1 MKKVSVII
9 PVYNV
14 EEYLEECME
23 SVIHQTLKEIEIL
36 CVNDGSTDHSL
47 QILEQYAK
55 KDDRIRII
63 SQKNGGYGKAMNQ
76 GLDAASGEYIGI
88 VEPDDYVPLNMYEDL
103 YRKAKEQNL
112 DFVKADFYRFVTAEN
127 GNKELY
133 YNHLSLNPEDYNH
146 VFNPSETP
154 DAIRFIMNTWSGIYK
169 RDFLEQYKIRH
180 HETPG
185 ASFQDNGFWFQTF
198 IYAKRAMILDTPYY
212 MNRRDNPNSSVN
224 NREKVYCINQ
234 EYDYIK
240 DILMQ
245 DEVLW
250 KRFRHVYWFKKYH
263 NYLGTL
269 WRIAEEYRYEYLM
282 RFSEELKRGIALGD
296 VNPDTFTKKTWNNIE
311 RIVQDPEHYYKMC
324 VYPRTINQQVF
335 EQITKLEEENQELR
349 QEIKKIRSSKTFRVG
364 KLLLGAPSLLKKKL
378 RGGR

>member
-1 MKKVSVII
+1 MKKVTVII

-14 EEYLEECME
+14 EQYLEECMD
-23 SVIHQTLKEIEIL
+23 SVIRQTLKELEIL
-36 CVNDGSTDHSL
+36 CINDGSTDHSL
-47 QILEQYAK
+47 EILERYAK
-55 KDDRIRII
+55 EDARIRII
-63 SQKNGGYGKAMNQ
+63 SQENGGYGKAMNQ
-76 GLDAASGEYIGI
+76 GLSAATGEYIGI
-88 VEPDDYVPLNMYEDL
+88 VEPDDYVPIDMYEAL
-103 YRKAKEQNL
+103 YEKAKDNDL

-127 GNKELY
+127 GNKELF
-133 YNHLSLNPEDYNH
+133 YNHLSLNTEDYNH

-154 DAIRFIMNTWSGIYK
+154 EAIRFIMNTWSGIYK
-169 RDFLEQYKIRH
+169 KTFLDAYQIRH
-180 HETPG
+180 QETPG

-240 DILMQ
+240 DILMK
-245 DEVLW
+245 DPKLW
-250 KRFRHVYWFKKYH
+250 ERFRHVYWFKKYH
-263 NYLGTL
+263 NYIGTL

-296 VNPDTFTKKTWNNIE
+296 VIPEIFSKKTWNNIQRMVE
-311 RIVQDPEHYYKMC
+311 NPEHYYKMC

-335 EQITKLEEENQELR
+335 KRITKLEEENQNLK
-349 QEIKKIRSSKTFRVG
+349 QEIKKIRSSKTFRLG
-364 KLLLGAPSLLKKKL
+364 KLLLGGPSVLKKKL
-378 RGGR
+378 RGGK